1 MKQVVSLLL
10 LAFLHSSGASA
21 QSAVDIIDQH
31 LQALG
36 GKEKLRTMQ
45 SVFMEG
51 TSVMQTGAEITQRI
65 WKVEGKLMRQE
76 VESAMFNMS
85 TVVTEKEGWRKNPR
99 TSQFE
104 AMPAEA
110 VALMQSELD
119 CAGPLLDFA
128 QKGHT
133 ATLLGKEE
141 VEGVTCWKLKLTL
154 KSGRD
159 ITYFMDA
166 STQLIVRTITQ
177 GGWGSQRGGNREAVT
192 DFADY
197 RKNEEGFLFPYKVT
211 PLGMGGGLFYET
223 IRVNQ
228 PVDAKIFQP
237 TDL

>member
-10 LAFLHSSGASA
+10 LASLNASVASA
-21 QSAVDIIDQH
+21 QAAADIIDQH

-51 TSVMQTGAEITQRI
+51 TSVMQSGAEISQRI

-85 TVVTEKEGWRKNPR
+85 TVVTDKEGWRKNPR
-99 TSQFE
+99 TGQFE

-110 VALMQSELD
+110 VALMQSELE

-133 ATLLGKEE
+133 ATLQGKED

-159 ITYFMDA
+159 IIYYIDA
-166 STQLIVRTITQ
+166 GNHLIVRTSTQ

-197 RKNEEGFLFPYKVT
+197 RKNEDGFLFPYKVT
-211 PLGMGGGLFYET
+211 IVGMGGGLYYES
-223 IRVNQ
+223 IRVNR

-237 TDL
+237 IDL